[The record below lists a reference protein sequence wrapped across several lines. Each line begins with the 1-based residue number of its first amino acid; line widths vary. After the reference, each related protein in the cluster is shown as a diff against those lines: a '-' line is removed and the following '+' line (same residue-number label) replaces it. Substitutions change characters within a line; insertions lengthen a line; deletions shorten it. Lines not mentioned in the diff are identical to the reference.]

1 MAVTAR
7 EVVDQMLQAGR
18 AMDTD
23 ACVALMAPDG
33 YIEWPFRPE
42 GLPERVQGREE
53 IRRFL
58 AAAARV
64 PIRFDQYRD
73 LVVHETTDPEVII
86 VEYKAIGTVTTTGAP
101 FRQTIIA
108 VFRVHNGR
116 IVSYRDYL
124 NPLVL
129 AEARVG
135 LPAG

>member
-1 MAVTAR
+1 MRVTAR

-33 YIEWPFRPE
+33 HIEWPFRPA
-42 GLPERVQGREE
+42 GLQERVQGREE

-58 AAAARV
+58 TAAARV
-64 PIRFDQYRD
+64 PIRFDEYQD

-86 VEYKAIGTVTTTGAP
+86 VEYKAIGTITTTGAP

-108 VFRVHNGR
+108 VFRVHDGK

-124 NPLVL
+124 DPLVL

-135 LPAG
+135 LPAS